1 MENSMIKDR
10 IARILKDTKLTSSK
24 FADILDVQA
33 SGVSHI
39 ISGRNKPSLD
49 FLQKILTNF
58 TNINAHWLIM
68 GEGEMYKI
76 VKRQTQINFE
86 LGETNKPTNPP
97 LQSEISNSQEVKNT
111 EKMTQAIENKAKEIK
126 KIIVFYNDNS
136 FEEFMQK

>member
-1 MENSMIKDR
+1 MENSKIKDR
-10 IARILKDTKLTSSK
+10 ISRILKAEKLTYSK
-24 FADILDVQA
+24 FADILDIQA

-58 TNINAHWLIM
+58 SNINAQWLIT

-76 VKRQTQINFE
+76 VKRQSQINFE
-86 LGETNKPTNPP
+86 LGEVNKATNPP
-97 LQSEISNSQEVKNT
+97 LQSEILKSQEVKNEDKIVQT
-111 EKMTQAIENKAKEIK
+111 VENKAKEIK
-126 KIIVFYNDNS
+126 KIIVFYSDNS